1 MQLILASHGELA
13 NGIKSALN
21 VIFADNIPVK
31 VDAFGL
37 NTGENVEDL
46 FNQVNRCVE
55 SADEVIILTDV
66 LGGSVDNELSKLA
79 TKDGVN
85 LITGMNLPL
94 VLQLC
99 IGGSN
104 SLVDVDV
111 DNIINSA
118 KDGIL
123 SKTDLLKSLS

>member
-1 MQLILASHGELA
+1 MQLILASHGDLA
-13 NGIKSALN
+13 SGIKSALN

-37 NTGENVEDL
+37 KTGENVEDL
-46 FNQVNRCVE
+46 FNQVKQFVE
-55 SADEVIILTDV
+55 SVDDVVILTDV

-104 SLVDVDV
+104 NLGEIDV
-111 DNIINSA
+111 NNMIKSA

>member
-1 MQLILASHGELA
+1 MQLILASHGDLA

-21 VIFADNIPVK
+21 VIFADSIPVK
-31 VDAFGL
+31 VDTFGL
-37 NTGENVEDL
+37 KTGENVEDL
-46 FNQVNRCVE
+46 FNQVNQCVE
-55 SADEVIILTDV
+55 SVDDVVILTDV

-79 TKDGVN
+79 TRDGVK

-104 SLVDVDV
+104 STGDIDV
-111 DNIINSA
+111 DNIIKSA